1 MAHNISPEGSK
12 SAQDFFHG
20 TEGLIA
26 TYEFNYQEIIEFK
39 TKVAE
44 SETLS
49 LFPCSCI
56 FCCIPFHYCFEEEN
70 IRDDISS
77 QYVCLTQ
84 DGIKYVKDRHK
95 TGCRYD
101 HEDAGK
107 TTKTI
112 PYDKITDC
120 DIEEPAGAEG
130 PCCCMVDRVLTTV
143 NIDTAS
149 GSRGDGEGNEKHEL
163 SLVGLKDPEAFKA
176 KVWQLKREG
185 VGFAAQHIGSAVTQ
199 VPSMIRSADGD
210 AGASNELAPL
220 LWEQNKLLGDTN
232 RLLQE
237 IAKNT
242 KK

>member
-1 MAHNISPEGSK
+1 MAGRGHISPSGSK
-12 SAQDFFHG
+12 SAQDFFQG

-44 SETLS
+44 NDTLS
-49 LFPCSCI
+49 GFPISCV
-56 FCCIPFHYCFEEEN
+56 FCCIPFHYCFEVEN

-84 DGIKYVKDRHK
+84 DGIKYVKDKHK
-95 TGCRYD
+95 TGCRMHYD
-101 HEDAGK
+101 DAGK

-149 GSRGDGEGNEKHEL
+149 GSGTAKHEL

-185 VGFAAQHIGSAVTQ
+185 VGFAGQHIGSAVTQ
-199 VPSMIRSADGD
+199 APPMIRSADGD
-210 AGASNELAPL
+210 TGASNELAPL